1 MAFRKI
7 VHEDGREEFI
17 NENYDALTAAA
28 EAEEVS
34 PHVITEEEEKSFYR
48 VRRSNEYPMI
58 GEQLDKLFHDID
70 EGKLD
75 KTGEFYKAIKDVK
88 DTFPK
93 S

>member
-1 MAFRKI
+1 MAFKKI
-7 VHEDGREEFI
+7 VHEGGREEFI

-28 EAEEVS
+28 KAKEVS
-34 PHVITEEEEKSFYR
+34 SHVITEEEEKSFYR

-58 GEQLDKLFHDID
+58 AEQLDKLFHDID

-75 KTGEFYKAIKDVK
+75 KTGEFYKAIKNVK